1 MTHAS
6 PAGVLSALSPTS
18 VWQHFEALTQI
29 PRPSGHE
36 EKVRDHVVAFARG
49 LNLAVVVDDTGNV
62 IIKKP
67 ATAGMQHRR
76 SVILQAHL
84 DMVPQK
90 AIDSTHDFVTDPI
103 RPRLVGELVK
113 ATGTT
118 LGADNGIGVAT
129 ALAVLGSSDIPH
141 PALEVL
147 FTIDE
152 EAGMTGAR
160 GLQPGMLVGDILL
173 NLDSEDEG
181 ELCIGCA
188 GGADF
193 TAAQTFATSSVSSSS
208 KALRFDV
215 GGLRGGHSGV
225 DIHLGR
231 GSANTIL
238 ARLLD
243 AATVAGPVRLVSML
257 GGTLRNAIA
266 RSGTAT
272 IVVESDH
279 VAAVKAAVESMG
291 STIARELKDAD
302 PDVVIAVVDDNA
314 PASAV
319 TVADTTRIAQVLV
332 ACPHGAFAMIPGM
345 HEVTETSNNL
355 AIVELSD
362 GKLHVRCMFRSSVES
377 KKQMVGRWL
386 TNVFSLVGASCEVAN
401 GYPGWQPNTSSPVLA
416 MLRALYEQKFST
428 KAKVTATHG
437 GLECGLICSTYPNI
451 DAVSIGPTIRF
462 PHSPDEQVDIA
473 SVQRFWSF
481 FVDVLAQIPASA

>member
-6 PAGVLSALSPTS
+6 AGVLSALSPTS

-36 EKVRDHVVAFARG
+36 EKVRDHVVNFARG
-49 LNLAVVVDDTGNV
+49 LNLSVVVDDTGNV

-67 ATAGMQHRR
+67 ATPGMEQRR

-90 AIDSTHDFVTDPI
+90 AVDSTHDFVTDPI

-129 ALAVLGSSDIPH
+129 ALSVLGSSDIPH

-160 GLQPGMLVGDILL
+160 GLQPGLLQGDILL

-193 TAAQTFATSSVSSSS
+193 TAQQTFATAAVSSSS
-208 KALRFDV
+208 KALRIDV

-243 AATVAGPVRLVSML
+243 AAVQAGPVRFSSVL

-272 IVVESDH
+272 VVVESDH
-279 VAAVKAAVESMG
+279 IAAVRAAVEALG
-291 STIARELKDAD
+291 KTITRELKDAD
-302 PDVVIAVVDDNA
+302 PDVTIAVVDDKA

-319 TVADTTRIAQVLV
+319 TVADSARITAVLV

-355 AIVELSD
+355 AIVELAD

-386 TNVFSLVGASCEVAN
+386 TSVFSLVGASCEVAN

-416 MLRALYEQKFST
+416 LLRALYEQKFGT

-437 GLECGLICSTYPNI
+437 GLECGLLCSTYPNI
-451 DAVSIGPTIRF
+451 DAISFGPTIRF

-481 FVDVLAQIPASA
+481 FVDVLAQIPARA

>member
-1 MTHAS
+1 
-6 PAGVLSALSPTS
+6 
-18 VWQHFEALTQI
+18 
-29 PRPSGHE
+29 
-36 EKVRDHVVAFARG
+36 
-49 LNLAVVVDDTGNV
+49 
-62 IIKKP
+62 
-67 ATAGMQHRR
+67 
-76 SVILQAHL
+76 
-84 DMVPQK
+84 
-90 AIDSTHDFVTDPI
+90 
-103 RPRLVGELVK
+103 
-113 ATGTT
+113 
-118 LGADNGIGVAT
+118 
-129 ALAVLGSSDIPH
+129 
-141 PALEVL
+141 
-147 FTIDE
+147 
-152 EAGMTGAR
+152 
-160 GLQPGMLVGDILL
+160 
-173 NLDSEDEG
+173 
-181 ELCIGCA
+181 
-188 GGADF
+188 
-193 TAAQTFATSSVSSSS
+193 
-208 KALRFDV
+208 LR
-215 GGLRGGHSGV
+215 H
-225 DIHLGR
+225 
-231 GSANTIL
+231 
-238 ARLLD
+238 
-243 AATVAGPVRLVSML
+243 
-257 GGTLRNAIA
+257 AIA